1 MIYDIWITMLESL
14 CIIQMYVLV
23 PLYFNLLKIWYYSSY
38 KIIQKSYKKKPGEGI
53 QPLMRTVFNMS
64 VSAFL
69 DIFPRNV
76 SYHMVLKFVIRPG
89 RDSTAVRF
97 TVSYAISTYHH
108 RRCEFEP
115 WSGRGL
121 FDTTLCNIVLQWL
134 GADRWSFRV
143 LQFNLK

>member
-1 MIYDIWITMLESL
+1 
-14 CIIQMYVLV
+14 
-23 PLYFNLLKIWYYSSY
+23 
-38 KIIQKSYKKKPGEGI
+38 
-53 QPLMRTVFNMS
+53 MS

-108 RRCEFEP
+108 WRCEFEP

-134 GADRWSFRV
+134 GADRWSFPGTSVYPSNNADPHDILEVV
-143 LQFNLK
+143 LNN